1 MILSEKMGVSP
12 VTISFERVRELLKT
26 EQYNEFLKF
35 MKGQTVTGEGV
46 FDNDFLRFVK
56 KLPVID

>member
-1 MILSEKMGVSP
+1 M
-12 VTISFERVRELLKT
+12 TISFERVRELLKT

-35 MKGQTVTGEGV
+35 MRGQTITAGGV

-56 KLPVID
+56 RLPVVD